1 MNYMQILSC
10 WHKLEHFS
18 PAILPKDKSL
28 KPLKELP
35 WMRPLEAKDPKKTI
49 QYTIYLGVFSQISVS
64 DFVKDFFKDER
75 NNPNVTDAKVCYASL
90 KLDNL
95 GVYIQNTFGFST
107 MPWALRQLEAGKA
120 NTNSWSEDFDKL
132 RKNLLERL
140 GENRKELAED
150 YSSYL
155 SETQTLENLQQIQ
168 ALIIQDLKWSTSP
181 ETEIYVRIE
190 EVYKKNN
197 TSDKEEANAD
207 LLNSFYID
215 DLERIITS
223 SVKGSY
229 NTAFRNYLSACLN
242 KDFVHFDLSLQP
254 EILKECLVPEN
265 YPDGCWPSPHTASLM
280 QQFAVNTVSKE
291 LSGEKQEGI
300 FSVNGPPGTGKTTLL
315 RDIIAAILVKRAK
328 KMVNFTEP
336 AKAFRKIGEVQVS
349 EKYTPFIYEPD
360 SSICDGGIV
369 VASSN
374 NGAVENI
381 SKELPLKK
389 EARGYSDQVGYF
401 RQVSEECVG
410 EESWG
415 LIAAVMG
422 NKENQRKLIYS
433 IWDGDSEE
441 ESYTL
446 KQQLKDYKPTEE
458 EWLNIVVSFKN
469 KLEEV
474 EIEKSRLTGFM
485 KDAES
490 IEKLRIQL
498 EDAESHLSHV
508 DKELEGLLE
517 EKNLLSTEI
526 KRGKQQKEDA
536 MTELKLLQSTRP
548 GFFIYWFNKTV
559 RTQYKKA
566 LTATLTKYNQLSEE
580 ITKQKTSLQ
589 ALDLRVEKQRKIQEQ
604 SQKDYD
610 RINSDYARLSELT
623 EAARQ
628 ELKGAYADASFWKQI
643 ESKEVQEISPW
654 YSKRLKQLQSE
665 LFIEAMKV
673 NELFILRANATS
685 SRIKT
690 TLDVF
695 FNFLKTGG
703 NLTER
708 EIQAMWNTFWLIV
721 PVVSSTFASIQRMF
735 SQMKTGTIP
744 WLFVDE
750 AGQAVPQ
757 AAAGAIWRSKRAVI
771 VGDPFQIEPVV
782 TIPEQIVN
790 NISHHFGLD
799 KTQIQTSLSVQ
810 SMADRANPYG
820 WITNDT
826 WTGSPLR
833 VHRRCVDP
841 MFSIANEIA
850 YNGMM
855 YNSTLAESS
864 QLFMRNG
871 FLQVE
876 GKVSGRH
883 YVPEQGVLIR
893 QMIIDEIHHL
903 QDLPDLFV
911 ISPFSEIPSILKKE
925 LRQPIKQALA
935 TYKSIED
942 NELKKWLY
950 AHIGTVHP
958 FQGKGK
964 VSGRHYVPEQGVL
977 IRQMI
982 IDEIHHLQDLPDLFV
997 ISPFSEIPSIL
1008 KKELRQPIKQALA
1021 TYKSIEDNELKK
1033 WLDAHIGTV
1042 HTFQGKQAA
1051 GVILCLGLD
1060 EKSKGAASW
1069 ASSKPNLLN
1078 VALTRAKQRFVAV
1091 GDGDIW
1097 LRQPYFSK
1105 LKALN

>member
-107 MPWALRQLEAGKA
+107 MPWALRQLEAGKV

-229 NTAFRNYLSACLN
+229 NTAFRNYFSACLN

-536 MTELKLLQSTRP
+536 MTELKLLQSTP
-548 GFFIYWFNKTV
+548 
-559 RTQYKKA
+559 A
-566 LTATLTKYNQLSEE
+566 
-580 ITKQKTSLQ
+580 
-589 ALDLRVEKQRKIQEQ
+589 
-604 SQKDYD
+604 
-610 RINSDYARLSELT
+610 
-623 EAARQ
+623 
-628 ELKGAYADASFWKQI
+628 
-643 ESKEVQEISPW
+643 
-654 YSKRLKQLQSE
+654 
-665 LFIEAMKV
+665 
-673 NELFILRANATS
+673 
-685 SRIKT
+685 
-690 TLDVF
+690 
-695 FNFLKTGG
+695 
-703 NLTER
+703 
-708 EIQAMWNTFWLIV
+708 
-721 PVVSSTFASIQRMF
+721 
-735 SQMKTGTIP
+735 
-744 WLFVDE
+744 
-750 AGQAVPQ
+750 
-757 AAAGAIWRSKRAVI
+757 
-771 VGDPFQIEPVV
+771 
-782 TIPEQIVN
+782 
-790 NISHHFGLD
+790 
-799 KTQIQTSLSVQ
+799 SLSI
-810 SMADRANPYG
+810 G
-820 WITNDT
+820 
-826 WTGSPLR
+826 
-833 VHRRCVDP
+833 
-841 MFSIANEIA
+841 
-850 YNGMM
+850 
-855 YNSTLAESS
+855 
-864 QLFMRNG
+864 
-871 FLQVE
+871 
-876 GKVSGRH
+876 
-883 YVPEQGVLIR
+883 LIKR
-893 QMIIDEIHHL
+893 Y
-903 QDLPDLFV
+903 
-911 ISPFSEIPSILKKE
+911 E
-925 LRQPIKQALA
+925 LNIKR
-935 TYKSIED
+935 
-942 NELKKWLY
+942 
-950 AHIGTVHP
+950 P
-958 FQGKGK
+958 
-964 VSGRHYVPEQGVL
+964 
-977 IRQMI
+977 
-982 IDEIHHLQDLPDLFV
+982 
-997 ISPFSEIPSIL
+997 
-1008 KKELRQPIKQALA
+1008 
-1021 TYKSIEDNELKK
+1021 
-1033 WLDAHIGTV
+1033 
-1042 HTFQGKQAA
+1042 
-1051 GVILCLGLD
+1051 
-1060 EKSKGAASW
+1060 
-1069 ASSKPNLLN
+1069 
-1078 VALTRAKQRFVAV
+1078 
-1091 GDGDIW
+1091 
-1097 LRQPYFSK
+1097 
-1105 LKALN
+1105 

>member
-1 MNYMQILSC
+1 MDYMQILSC

-18 PAILPKDKSL
+18 PALLPKDKSI
-28 KPLKELP
+28 KPLKDLS

-49 QYTIYLGVFSQISVS
+49 QYTIYIGVFSQMYVS
-64 DFVKDFFKDER
+64 DFVKDFFKDES
-75 NNPNVTDAKVCYASL
+75 NNPNATDAKVCYASL

-95 GVYIQNTFGFST
+95 GVYIPNTVSFST
-107 MPWALRQLEAGKA
+107 MPWALRQLEEGKV
-120 NTNSWSEDFDKL
+120 NTDSWSEDFDRL
-132 RKNLLERL
+132 RKNLLERQT
-140 GENRKELAED
+140 ENRKELAED

-155 SETQTLENLQQIQ
+155 SKVQTLENLQQIQ
-168 ALIIQDLKWSTSP
+168 SLLIQDLKWSTSP
-181 ETEIYVRIE
+181 NTEIYVRTE
-190 EVYKKNN
+190 EVYKKSNA
-197 TSDKEEANAD
+197 SDKDESNAD

-215 DLERIITS
+215 DLERIIAS
-223 SVKGSY
+223 SEKENY
-229 NTAFRNYLSACLN
+229 NAAFRNYLNACMN
-242 KDFVHFDLSLQP
+242 KDFVHSDLSLHP

-265 YPDGCWPSPHTASLM
+265 YPDGCWPSPYAASLM

-291 LSGEKQEGI
+291 LSGEKQEDL

-328 KMVNFTEP
+328 KMVGFTDP

-389 EARGYSDQVGYF
+389 EAKGYSDQVGYF
-401 RQVSEECVG
+401 RQVSEECLG
-410 EESWG
+410 EENWG

-433 IWDGDSEE
+433 IWNGDAEE
-441 ESYTL
+441 EGYTL

-458 EWLNIVVSFKN
+458 EWLNVIASFKN

-474 EIEKSRLTGFM
+474 EAEKSRLTGFM
-485 KDAES
+485 KDAEN
-490 IEKLRIQL
+490 IEKFRIRL
-498 EDAESHLSHV
+498 EDAENHLSHAG
-508 DKELEGLLE
+508 KELDGLLE
-517 EKNLLSTEI
+517 EKDLVSLEI
-526 KRGKQQKEDA
+526 ERGRRRKEDA
-536 MTELKLLQSTRP
+536 MAELKLLQSTRP
-548 GFFIYWFNKTV
+548 GFFIYWFNKAV
-559 RTQYKKA
+559 QTQYKKA
-566 LTATLTKYNQLSEE
+566 LTAAFSEYNQLTEDISR
-580 ITKQKTSLQ
+580 QKTLLQ
-589 ALDLRVEKQRKIQEQ
+589 TLDLRAEKQRKLQIQ
-604 SQKDYD
+604 SQKEYD
-610 RINSDYARLSELT
+610 RINSDYARLSKST

-628 ELKGAYADASFWKQI
+628 ELKGAYADASFWQRI
-643 ESKEVQEISPW
+643 ESKEVQETSPW

-673 NELFILRANATS
+673 NELFILRANVTS

-690 TLDVF
+690 TLDGF
-695 FNFLKTGG
+695 FSVLKTGG
-703 NLTER
+703 DLTEK
-708 EIQAMWNTFWLIV
+708 EIQAMWNTFWLII

-735 SQMKTGTIP
+735 SRMGTGTIP

-790 NISHHFGLD
+790 NISRHFGLD

-810 SMADRANPYG
+810 SMADRANRYG

-850 YNGMM
+850 YNSMM
-855 YNSTLAESS
+855 YNSTLADSS
-864 QLFMRNG
+864 PLFMQNG
-871 FLQVE
+871 FVQVE

-883 YVPEQGVLIR
+883 YVPEQGALIR
-893 QMIIDEIHHL
+893 QMIVDEIRQL

-935 TYKSIED
+935 VYKLIED
-942 NELKKWLY
+942 
-950 AHIGTVHP
+950 
-958 FQGKGK
+958 
-964 VSGRHYVPEQGVL
+964 S
-977 IRQMI
+977 
-982 IDEIHHLQDLPDLFV
+982 
-997 ISPFSEIPSIL
+997 
-1008 KKELRQPIKQALA
+1008 
-1021 TYKSIEDNELKK
+1021 ELKK

-1060 EKSKGAASW
+1060 ERSKGAASW

-1091 GDGDIW
+1091 GDGAIW

-1105 LKALN
+1105 LKALK

>member
-107 MPWALRQLEAGKA
+107 MPWALRQLEAGKV

-349 EKYTPFIYEPD
+349 EKYTPSIYEPD

-643 ESKEVQEISPW
+643 ESGG
-654 YSKRLKQLQSE
+654 
-665 LFIEAMKV
+665 
-673 NELFILRANATS
+673 T
-685 SRIKT
+685 
-690 TLDVF
+690 
-695 FNFLKTGG
+695 G
-703 NLTER
+703 NLSLVFE
-708 EIQAMWNTFWLIV
+708 
-721 PVVSSTFASIQRMF
+721 
-735 SQMKTGTIP
+735 KT
-744 WLFVDE
+744 
-750 AGQAVPQ
+750 
-757 AAAGAIWRSKRAVI
+757 
-771 VGDPFQIEPVV
+771 
-782 TIPEQIVN
+782 
-790 NISHHFGLD
+790 
-799 KTQIQTSLSVQ
+799 
-810 SMADRANPYG
+810 
-820 WITNDT
+820 
-826 WTGSPLR
+826 
-833 VHRRCVDP
+833 
-841 MFSIANEIA
+841 
-850 YNGMM
+850 
-855 YNSTLAESS
+855 
-864 QLFMRNG
+864 
-871 FLQVE
+871 
-876 GKVSGRH
+876 
-883 YVPEQGVLIR
+883 
-893 QMIIDEIHHL
+893 
-903 QDLPDLFV
+903 
-911 ISPFSEIPSILKKE
+911 
-925 LRQPIKQALA
+925 
-935 TYKSIED
+935 
-942 NELKKWLY
+942 
-950 AHIGTVHP
+950 
-958 FQGKGK
+958 
-964 VSGRHYVPEQGVL
+964 
-977 IRQMI
+977 
-982 IDEIHHLQDLPDLFV
+982 
-997 ISPFSEIPSIL
+997 
-1008 KKELRQPIKQALA
+1008 
-1021 TYKSIEDNELKK
+1021 
-1033 WLDAHIGTV
+1033 
-1042 HTFQGKQAA
+1042 
-1051 GVILCLGLD
+1051 
-1060 EKSKGAASW
+1060 
-1069 ASSKPNLLN
+1069 
-1078 VALTRAKQRFVAV
+1078 
-1091 GDGDIW
+1091 
-1097 LRQPYFSK
+1097 
-1105 LKALN
+1105 

>member
-508 DKELEGLLE
+508 DKELEGLHE

-942 NELKKWLY
+942 NELKKWL
-950 AHIGTVHP
+950 
-958 FQGKGK
+958 
-964 VSGRHYVPEQGVL
+964 
-977 IRQMI
+977 
-982 IDEIHHLQDLPDLFV
+982 
-997 ISPFSEIPSIL
+997 
-1008 KKELRQPIKQALA
+1008 
-1021 TYKSIEDNELKK
+1021 
-1033 WLDAHIGTV
+1033 DAHIGTV

>member
-107 MPWALRQLEAGKA
+107 MPWALRQLEAGKV

-469 KLEEV
+469 KLGEV

-566 LTATLTKYNQLSEE
+566 LTATLTKYNVGVNL
-580 ITKQKTSLQ
+580 
-589 ALDLRVEKQRKIQEQ
+589 AV
-604 SQKDYD
+604 
-610 RINSDYARLSELT
+610 
-623 EAARQ
+623 
-628 ELKGAYADASFWKQI
+628 SF
-643 ESKEVQEISPW
+643 SC
-654 YSKRLKQLQSE
+654 
-665 LFIEAMKV
+665 
-673 NELFILRANATS
+673 
-685 SRIKT
+685 
-690 TLDVF
+690 
-695 FNFLKTGG
+695 
-703 NLTER
+703 
-708 EIQAMWNTFWLIV
+708 
-721 PVVSSTFASIQRMF
+721 
-735 SQMKTGTIP
+735 
-744 WLFVDE
+744 
-750 AGQAVPQ
+750 
-757 AAAGAIWRSKRAVI
+757 I
-771 VGDPFQIEPVV
+771 VGCPICKIYLVDHGYRNFKEKI
-782 TIPEQIVN
+782 
-790 NISHHFGLD
+790 HF
-799 KTQIQTSLSVQ
+799 
-810 SMADRANPYG
+810 M
-820 WITNDT
+820 
-826 WTGSPLR
+826 
-833 VHRRCVDP
+833 
-841 MFSIANEIA
+841 E
-850 YNGMM
+850 
-855 YNSTLAESS
+855 
-864 QLFMRNG
+864 
-871 FLQVE
+871 
-876 GKVSGRH
+876 
-883 YVPEQGVLIR
+883 
-893 QMIIDEIHHL
+893 
-903 QDLPDLFV
+903 
-911 ISPFSEIPSILKKE
+911 
-925 LRQPIKQALA
+925 
-935 TYKSIED
+935 
-942 NELKKWLY
+942 
-950 AHIGTVHP
+950 
-958 FQGKGK
+958 
-964 VSGRHYVPEQGVL
+964 
-977 IRQMI
+977 
-982 IDEIHHLQDLPDLFV
+982 
-997 ISPFSEIPSIL
+997 
-1008 KKELRQPIKQALA
+1008 
-1021 TYKSIEDNELKK
+1021 
-1033 WLDAHIGTV
+1033 
-1042 HTFQGKQAA
+1042 
-1051 GVILCLGLD
+1051 
-1060 EKSKGAASW
+1060 
-1069 ASSKPNLLN
+1069 
-1078 VALTRAKQRFVAV
+1078 
-1091 GDGDIW
+1091 
-1097 LRQPYFSK
+1097 
-1105 LKALN
+1105 

>member
-1 MNYMQILSC
+1 MDYKQLLSC

-18 PAILPKDKSL
+18 PALLPKDKSL

-49 QYTIYLGVFSQISVS
+49 QYTIYLGVFSQISVT
-64 DFVKDFFKDER
+64 DFVKDFFKDKR
-75 NNPNVTDAKVCYASL
+75 NNPNITDAKVCYASL

-95 GVYIQNTFGFST
+95 GVYIQNTLGFST
-107 MPWALRQLEAGKA
+107 MPWALRQLEVGKV
-120 NTNSWSEDFDKL
+120 NTDSWSEDFDKL
-132 RKNLLERL
+132 TKKLLEQL
-140 GENRKELAED
+140 TENKKELAED

-155 SETQTLENLQQIQ
+155 SEIQTLENLQQIQ
-168 ALIIQDLKWSTSP
+168 TLIIQDLKWSTSP
-181 ETEIYVRIE
+181 DTEIYIRTE
-190 EVYKKNN
+190 EVYKKSNA
-197 TSDKEEANAD
+197 SDKEEANAD

-223 SVKGSY
+223 SEKGNY
-229 NTAFRNYLSACLN
+229 NIAFKNYLDACMN
-242 KDFVHFDLSLQP
+242 KNFTHTDLSLQP
-254 EILKECLVPEN
+254 EILKEYLIPGN
-265 YPDGCWPSPHTASLM
+265 YPDGCWPSPHIASLM

-328 KMVNFTEP
+328 KMANFTDP

-360 SSICDGGIV
+360 ASISDGGIV

-389 EARGYSDQVGYF
+389 EAKGYSDQVGYF
-401 RQVSEECVG
+401 RQVSEECLG

-441 ESYTL
+441 KRYTL

-458 EWLNIVVSFKN
+458 EWLNVVASFKN
-469 KLEEV
+469 KLKEV
-474 EIEKSRLTGFM
+474 ETEKSRLTDFM
-485 KDAES
+485 KDEEN

-498 EDAESHLSHV
+498 EDVESHLSHAS
-508 DKELEGLLE
+508 KELNEVLE
-517 EKNLLSTEI
+517 EKGLLSAEI
-526 KRGKQQKEDA
+526 ERNRQRKEDA
-536 MTELKLLQSTRP
+536 TAELKLLKSTRP
-548 GFFIYWFNKTV
+548 GFFIYWFNKAV
-559 RTQYKKA
+559 RIQYKKA
-566 LTATLTKYNQLSEE
+566 LSAAFSEYNQLSEE
-580 ITKQKTSLQ
+580 ISRQETLSQ
-589 ALDLRVEKQRKIQEQ
+589 ALDLHVEKQKKIQEQ
-604 SQKDYD
+604 SQEEYN
-610 RINSDYARLSELT
+610 RLNGEYARLSEST
-623 EAARQ
+623 KEARQ
-628 ELKGAYADASFWKQI
+628 ELKGAYADASFWKRI
-643 ESKEVQEISPW
+643 ESKEVQETSPW

-673 NELFILRANATS
+673 NELFILRANVTS

-690 TLDVF
+690 TLDGF
-695 FNFLKTGG
+695 FSFLKTGG
-703 NLTER
+703 DLTEK

-735 SQMKTGTIP
+735 SQMRTGTIP

-782 TIPEQIVN
+782 TIPELIIN
-790 NISHHFGLD
+790 NISGHFGLD

-820 WITNDT
+820 WITNET

-841 MFSIANEIA
+841 IFSIANEIA

-855 YNSTLAESS
+855 YNSTSPNSS
-864 QLFMRNG
+864 QLFMQSG
-871 FLQVE
+871 FVQVE
-876 GKVSGRH
+876 GKVNGRH
-883 YVPEQGVLIR
+883 YVPEQGALIR
-893 QMIIDEIHHL
+893 QIIIDEIHHL

-925 LRQPIKQALA
+925 LRQPIKQALS

-942 NELKKWLY
+942 NELKKW
-950 AHIGTVHP
+950 V
-958 FQGKGK
+958 
-964 VSGRHYVPEQGVL
+964 
-977 IRQMI
+977 
-982 IDEIHHLQDLPDLFV
+982 
-997 ISPFSEIPSIL
+997 
-1008 KKELRQPIKQALA
+1008 
-1021 TYKSIEDNELKK
+1021 
-1033 WLDAHIGTV
+1033 DAHIGTV
-1042 HTFQGKQAA
+1042 HTFQGKQAS

-1078 VALTRAKQRFVAV
+1078 VALTRAQQRFVAV
-1091 GDGDIW
+1091 GDGGIW
-1097 LRQPYFSK
+1097 LQQPYFSK
-1105 LKALN
+1105 LKALK